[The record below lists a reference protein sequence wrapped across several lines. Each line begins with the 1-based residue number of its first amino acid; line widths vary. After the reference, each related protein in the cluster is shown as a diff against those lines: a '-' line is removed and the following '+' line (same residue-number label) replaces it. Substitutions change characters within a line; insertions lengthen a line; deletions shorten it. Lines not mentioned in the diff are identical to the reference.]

1 MCDYKCVRLISQAPI
16 LKFKLMYSTKNAIT
30 MSLKDILG
38 KLSDY
43 DIYAYYMGKFQVG
56 KLYNSPLRSTDKIP
70 SFAVFLSRNHDLLFK
85 DHGSGQSGN
94 AITFCKLISG
104 VKTRE
109 ELEKEL
115 LKIIQNDKSYKILL
129 DIKGE
134 EVSSIEFSTL
144 INDKLTHFSS
154 ITFIIGSS
162 NGVSEN
168 IKNFVNQ
175 RISFGKI
182 TMPHGLFRAVLL
194 EQIYRSF
201 KILNNESYHK

>member
-1 MCDYKCVRLISQAPI
+1 MIKIICFGKLKENYLINAVNDYYERVNKYHKISI
-16 LKFKLMYSTKNAIT
+16 LE
-30 MSLKDILG
+30 LKDSENII
-38 KLSDY
+38 D
-43 DIYAYYMGKFQVG
+43 
-56 KLYNSPLRSTDKIP
+56 
-70 SFAVFLSRNHDLLFK
+70 
-85 DHGSGQSGN
+85 
-94 AITFCKLISG
+94 
-104 VKTRE
+104 E
-109 ELEKEL
+109 EKEL

-175 RISFGKI
+175 KISFGKI

>member
-1 MCDYKCVRLISQAPI
+1 MI
-16 LKFKLMYSTKNAIT
+16 
-30 MSLKDILG
+30 
-38 KLSDY
+38 
-43 DIYAYYMGKFQVG
+43 
-56 KLYNSPLRSTDKIP
+56 KI
-70 SFAVFLSRNHDLLFK
+70 
-85 DHGSGQSGN
+85 
-94 AITFCKLISG
+94 ICFCKLNENYLINAVNDYFERVNKYHKLSII
-104 VKTRE
+104 
-109 ELEKEL
+109 ELKDSDNIIDEEKEL
-115 LKIIQNDKSYKILL
+115 LKTIQNDKSYKILL

-168 IKNFVNQ
+168 IKNFMNQ
-175 RISFGKI
+175 KISFGKI

>member
-1 MCDYKCVRLISQAPI
+1 MIKIICFGKLKENYLVNAVNDYYERVNKYHKISI
-16 LKFKLMYSTKNAIT
+16 LE
-30 MSLKDILG
+30 LKD
-38 KLSDY
+38 SDNIF
-43 DIYAYYMGKFQVG
+43 D
-56 KLYNSPLRSTDKIP
+56 
-70 SFAVFLSRNHDLLFK
+70 
-85 DHGSGQSGN
+85 
-94 AITFCKLISG
+94 
-104 VKTRE
+104 E
-109 ELEKEL
+109 EKEL

-168 IKNFVNQ
+168 VKNFVNQ
-175 RISFGKI
+175 KISFGKI

>member
-1 MCDYKCVRLISQAPI
+1 MIKIICFGKLKENYLVNAVNDYFERINKYHKISI
-16 LKFKLMYSTKNAIT
+16 FE
-30 MSLKDILG
+30 LKDSENII
-38 KLSDY
+38 D
-43 DIYAYYMGKFQVG
+43 
-56 KLYNSPLRSTDKIP
+56 
-70 SFAVFLSRNHDLLFK
+70 
-85 DHGSGQSGN
+85 
-94 AITFCKLISG
+94 
-104 VKTRE
+104 E
-109 ELEKEL
+109 EKEL

-129 DIKGE
+129 DINGE
-134 EVSSIEFSTL
+134 EVTSTKLSTL

-168 IKNFVNQ
+168 IKNFMNQ
-175 RISFGKI
+175 KISFGKI

>member
-1 MCDYKCVRLISQAPI
+1 MIKIICFGKLKENYLVNAVNDYYERVNKYHKISI
-16 LKFKLMYSTKNAIT
+16 LE
-30 MSLKDILG
+30 LKD
-38 KLSDY
+38 SDY
-43 DIYAYYMGKFQVG
+43 IFD
-56 KLYNSPLRSTDKIP
+56 
-70 SFAVFLSRNHDLLFK
+70 
-85 DHGSGQSGN
+85 
-94 AITFCKLISG
+94 
-104 VKTRE
+104 E
-109 ELEKEL
+109 EKEL

-175 RISFGKI
+175 KISFGKI

-194 EQIYRSF
+194 EQVYRSF

>member
-1 MCDYKCVRLISQAPI
+1 MIKIICFGKLKENYLINAVNDYYERVNKYHKISI
-16 LKFKLMYSTKNAIT
+16 LE
-30 MSLKDILG
+30 LKDLENII
-38 KLSDY
+38 D
-43 DIYAYYMGKFQVG
+43 
-56 KLYNSPLRSTDKIP
+56 
-70 SFAVFLSRNHDLLFK
+70 
-85 DHGSGQSGN
+85 
-94 AITFCKLISG
+94 
-104 VKTRE
+104 E
-109 ELEKEL
+109 EKEL

-168 IKNFVNQ
+168 IKNFMNQ

>member
-1 MCDYKCVRLISQAPI
+1 MIKIICFGKLKENYLINAVNDYFERINKYHKISI
-16 LKFKLMYSTKNAIT
+16 LE
-30 MSLKDILG
+30 LKDSANI
-38 KLSDY
+38 
-43 DIYAYYMGKFQVG
+43 
-56 KLYNSPLRSTDKIP
+56 
-70 SFAVFLSRNHDLLFK
+70 FA
-85 DHGSGQSGN
+85 
-94 AITFCKLISG
+94 
-104 VKTRE
+104 E
-109 ELEKEL
+109 EKEL

-168 IKNFVNQ
+168 IKNFMNQ

>member
-1 MCDYKCVRLISQAPI
+1 MIKIICFGKLKENYLINAVNDYFERINKYHKISI
-16 LKFKLMYSTKNAIT
+16 LE
-30 MSLKDILG
+30 LKDSENIF
-38 KLSDY
+38 D
-43 DIYAYYMGKFQVG
+43 
-56 KLYNSPLRSTDKIP
+56 
-70 SFAVFLSRNHDLLFK
+70 
-85 DHGSGQSGN
+85 
-94 AITFCKLISG
+94 
-104 VKTRE
+104 E
-109 ELEKEL
+109 EKEL

-168 IKNFVNQ
+168 IKNFMNQ

-201 KILNNESYHK
+201 KILNNETYHK

>member
-1 MCDYKCVRLISQAPI
+1 MIKIICFGKLKENYLINAVNDYFERINKYHKISI
-16 LKFKLMYSTKNAIT
+16 LE
-30 MSLKDILG
+30 LKDLENII
-38 KLSDY
+38 D
-43 DIYAYYMGKFQVG
+43 
-56 KLYNSPLRSTDKIP
+56 
-70 SFAVFLSRNHDLLFK
+70 
-85 DHGSGQSGN
+85 
-94 AITFCKLISG
+94 
-104 VKTRE
+104 E
-109 ELEKEL
+109 EKEL

-129 DIKGE
+129 DINGE
-134 EVSSIEFSTL
+134 EVTSTKLSTL

>member
-1 MCDYKCVRLISQAPI
+1 MIKIICFGKLKENYLVNAVNDYYERVNKYHKISI
-16 LKFKLMYSTKNAIT
+16 LE
-30 MSLKDILG
+30 LKDSENIF
-38 KLSDY
+38 D
-43 DIYAYYMGKFQVG
+43 
-56 KLYNSPLRSTDKIP
+56 
-70 SFAVFLSRNHDLLFK
+70 
-85 DHGSGQSGN
+85 
-94 AITFCKLISG
+94 
-104 VKTRE
+104 E
-109 ELEKEL
+109 EKEL

-129 DIKGE
+129 DINGE

-168 IKNFVNQ
+168 INNFVNQ

>member
-1 MCDYKCVRLISQAPI
+1 MIKIICFGKLKENYLVTAVNDYYERVNKYHKISI
-16 LKFKLMYSTKNAIT
+16 LE
-30 MSLKDILG
+30 LKDSENII
-38 KLSDY
+38 D
-43 DIYAYYMGKFQVG
+43 
-56 KLYNSPLRSTDKIP
+56 
-70 SFAVFLSRNHDLLFK
+70 
-85 DHGSGQSGN
+85 
-94 AITFCKLISG
+94 
-104 VKTRE
+104 E
-109 ELEKEL
+109 EKEL
-115 LKIIQNDKSYKILL
+115 LKTIQNDKSYKILL

-168 IKNFVNQ
+168 IKNFMNQ
-175 RISFGKI
+175 KISFGKI

>member
-1 MCDYKCVRLISQAPI
+1 MIKIICFGKLKENYLINAVNDYYERVNKYHKISI
-16 LKFKLMYSTKNAIT
+16 LE
-30 MSLKDILG
+30 LKDSENII
-38 KLSDY
+38 D
-43 DIYAYYMGKFQVG
+43 
-56 KLYNSPLRSTDKIP
+56 
-70 SFAVFLSRNHDLLFK
+70 
-85 DHGSGQSGN
+85 
-94 AITFCKLISG
+94 
-104 VKTRE
+104 E
-109 ELEKEL
+109 EKEL

-168 IKNFVNQ
+168 IKNFMNQ
-175 RISFGKI
+175 KISFGKI

>member
-1 MCDYKCVRLISQAPI
+1 MIKIICFGKLKENYLINAVNDYFERINKYHKISI
-16 LKFKLMYSTKNAIT
+16 LE
-30 MSLKDILG
+30 LKDSENIF
-38 KLSDY
+38 D
-43 DIYAYYMGKFQVG
+43 
-56 KLYNSPLRSTDKIP
+56 
-70 SFAVFLSRNHDLLFK
+70 
-85 DHGSGQSGN
+85 
-94 AITFCKLISG
+94 
-104 VKTRE
+104 E
-109 ELEKEL
+109 EKEL

-134 EVSSIEFSTL
+134 EVSSIEISTL

-168 IKNFVNQ
+168 IKNFMNQ

>member
-1 MCDYKCVRLISQAPI
+1 MIKIICFGKLKENYLINAVNDYFERVNKYH
-16 LKFKLMYSTKNAIT
+16 KLSIIE
-30 MSLKDILG
+30 LKD
-38 KLSDY
+38 SDNII
-43 DIYAYYMGKFQVG
+43 D
-56 KLYNSPLRSTDKIP
+56 
-70 SFAVFLSRNHDLLFK
+70 
-85 DHGSGQSGN
+85 
-94 AITFCKLISG
+94 
-104 VKTRE
+104 E
-109 ELEKEL
+109 EKEL
-115 LKIIQNDKSYKILL
+115 LKTIQNDKSYKILL

-134 EVSSIEFSTL
+134 EVSRIEFSTL

-168 IKNFVNQ
+168 IKNFMNQ
-175 RISFGKI
+175 KISFGKI

>member
-1 MCDYKCVRLISQAPI
+1 MIKIICFGKLKENYLVNAVNDYFERINKYHKISI
-16 LKFKLMYSTKNAIT
+16 LE
-30 MSLKDILG
+30 LKDSENIF
-38 KLSDY
+38 D
-43 DIYAYYMGKFQVG
+43 
-56 KLYNSPLRSTDKIP
+56 
-70 SFAVFLSRNHDLLFK
+70 
-85 DHGSGQSGN
+85 
-94 AITFCKLISG
+94 
-104 VKTRE
+104 E
-109 ELEKEL
+109 EKEL

-129 DIKGE
+129 EIKGD

-168 IKNFVNQ
+168 IKNFMNQ

>member
-1 MCDYKCVRLISQAPI
+1 MIKIICFGKLKENYLVNAVNDYYERVNEYHKISI
-16 LKFKLMYSTKNAIT
+16 LE
-30 MSLKDILG
+30 LKDSENII
-38 KLSDY
+38 D
-43 DIYAYYMGKFQVG
+43 
-56 KLYNSPLRSTDKIP
+56 
-70 SFAVFLSRNHDLLFK
+70 
-85 DHGSGQSGN
+85 
-94 AITFCKLISG
+94 
-104 VKTRE
+104 E
-109 ELEKEL
+109 EKEL

-168 IKNFVNQ
+168 IRNFVNQ

>member
-1 MCDYKCVRLISQAPI
+1 MIKIICFGKLKENYLINAVNDYYERVNKYHKISI
-16 LKFKLMYSTKNAIT
+16 LE
-30 MSLKDILG
+30 LKDSENII
-38 KLSDY
+38 D
-43 DIYAYYMGKFQVG
+43 
-56 KLYNSPLRSTDKIP
+56 
-70 SFAVFLSRNHDLLFK
+70 
-85 DHGSGQSGN
+85 
-94 AITFCKLISG
+94 
-104 VKTRE
+104 E
-109 ELEKEL
+109 EKEL

-144 INDKLTHFSS
+144 INDKLAHFSS

>member
-1 MCDYKCVRLISQAPI
+1 MIKIICFGKLKENYLINAVNDYYERINKYHKISI
-16 LKFKLMYSTKNAIT
+16 LE
-30 MSLKDILG
+30 LKDSENII
-38 KLSDY
+38 D
-43 DIYAYYMGKFQVG
+43 
-56 KLYNSPLRSTDKIP
+56 
-70 SFAVFLSRNHDLLFK
+70 
-85 DHGSGQSGN
+85 
-94 AITFCKLISG
+94 
-104 VKTRE
+104 E
-109 ELEKEL
+109 EKEL

-168 IKNFVNQ
+168 IKNFMNQ
-175 RISFGKI
+175 KISFGKI

>member
-1 MCDYKCVRLISQAPI
+1 MIKIICFGKLKENYLINAVNDYFERVNKYH
-16 LKFKLMYSTKNAIT
+16 KLSIIE
-30 MSLKDILG
+30 LKDSENIF
-38 KLSDY
+38 D
-43 DIYAYYMGKFQVG
+43 
-56 KLYNSPLRSTDKIP
+56 
-70 SFAVFLSRNHDLLFK
+70 
-85 DHGSGQSGN
+85 
-94 AITFCKLISG
+94 
-104 VKTRE
+104 E
-109 ELEKEL
+109 EKEL

-168 IKNFVNQ
+168 IKNFMNQ
-175 RISFGKI
+175 KISFGKI

>member
-1 MCDYKCVRLISQAPI
+1 MIKIICFGKLKENYLINAVNDYFERINKYHKISI
-16 LKFKLMYSTKNAIT
+16 LE
-30 MSLKDILG
+30 LKDTENIF
-38 KLSDY
+38 D
-43 DIYAYYMGKFQVG
+43 
-56 KLYNSPLRSTDKIP
+56 
-70 SFAVFLSRNHDLLFK
+70 
-85 DHGSGQSGN
+85 
-94 AITFCKLISG
+94 
-104 VKTRE
+104 E
-109 ELEKEL
+109 EKEL

-134 EVSSIEFSTL
+134 EVSSIEISTL

>member
-1 MCDYKCVRLISQAPI
+1 MIKIICFGKLKENYLINAVNDYFERINKYHKISI
-16 LKFKLMYSTKNAIT
+16 LE
-30 MSLKDILG
+30 LKDSENII
-38 KLSDY
+38 D
-43 DIYAYYMGKFQVG
+43 
-56 KLYNSPLRSTDKIP
+56 
-70 SFAVFLSRNHDLLFK
+70 
-85 DHGSGQSGN
+85 
-94 AITFCKLISG
+94 
-104 VKTRE
+104 E
-109 ELEKEL
+109 EKEL
-115 LKIIQNDKSYKILL
+115 LKTIQNDKSYKILL

>member
-1 MCDYKCVRLISQAPI
+1 MIKIICFGKLKENYLVNAVNDYYERVNKYHKISI
-16 LKFKLMYSTKNAIT
+16 LE
-30 MSLKDILG
+30 LKDSENII
-38 KLSDY
+38 D
-43 DIYAYYMGKFQVG
+43 
-56 KLYNSPLRSTDKIP
+56 
-70 SFAVFLSRNHDLLFK
+70 
-85 DHGSGQSGN
+85 
-94 AITFCKLISG
+94 
-104 VKTRE
+104 E
-109 ELEKEL
+109 EKEL

-168 IKNFVNQ
+168 IKNFINQ
-175 RISFGKI
+175 KISFGKI

>member
-1 MCDYKCVRLISQAPI
+1 MIKIIC
-16 LKFKLMYSTKNAIT
+16 F
-30 MSLKDILG
+30 G
-38 KLSDY
+38 KLKENYLINAVNDY
-43 DIYAYYMGKFQVG
+43 FERINKYH
-56 KLYNSPLRSTDKIP
+56 KI
-70 SFAVFLSRNHDLLFK
+70 SIL
-85 DHGSGQSGN
+85 
-94 AITFCKLISG
+94 
-104 VKTRE
+104 
-109 ELEKEL
+109 ELKESENIFDEEKEL

>member
-1 MCDYKCVRLISQAPI
+1 MIKIICFGKLKENYLINAVNDYFERVNKYH
-16 LKFKLMYSTKNAIT
+16 KLSIIE
-30 MSLKDILG
+30 LKD
-38 KLSDY
+38 SDNII
-43 DIYAYYMGKFQVG
+43 D
-56 KLYNSPLRSTDKIP
+56 
-70 SFAVFLSRNHDLLFK
+70 
-85 DHGSGQSGN
+85 
-94 AITFCKLISG
+94 
-104 VKTRE
+104 E
-109 ELEKEL
+109 EKEL
-115 LKIIQNDKSYKILL
+115 LKTIQNDKSYKILL

-182 TMPHGLFRAVLL
+182 TMPHGLFRAALL

>member
-1 MCDYKCVRLISQAPI
+1 MIKIICFGKLKENYLINAVNDYFERINKYHKISI
-16 LKFKLMYSTKNAIT
+16 LE
-30 MSLKDILG
+30 LKDTENIF
-38 KLSDY
+38 D
-43 DIYAYYMGKFQVG
+43 
-56 KLYNSPLRSTDKIP
+56 
-70 SFAVFLSRNHDLLFK
+70 
-85 DHGSGQSGN
+85 
-94 AITFCKLISG
+94 
-104 VKTRE
+104 E
-109 ELEKEL
+109 EKEL

-175 RISFGKI
+175 KISFGKI

>member
-1 MCDYKCVRLISQAPI
+1 MIKIICFGKLKENYLVNAVNDYFERINKYHKISI
-16 LKFKLMYSTKNAIT
+16 LE
-30 MSLKDILG
+30 LKDFENIF
-38 KLSDY
+38 D
-43 DIYAYYMGKFQVG
+43 
-56 KLYNSPLRSTDKIP
+56 
-70 SFAVFLSRNHDLLFK
+70 
-85 DHGSGQSGN
+85 
-94 AITFCKLISG
+94 
-104 VKTRE
+104 E
-109 ELEKEL
+109 EKEL

-168 IKNFVNQ
+168 IKNFMNQ
-175 RISFGKI
+175 KISFGKI

>member
-1 MCDYKCVRLISQAPI
+1 MIKIICFGKLKENYLINAVNDYFERINKYHKISI
-16 LKFKLMYSTKNAIT
+16 LE
-30 MSLKDILG
+30 LKDSENII
-38 KLSDY
+38 D
-43 DIYAYYMGKFQVG
+43 
-56 KLYNSPLRSTDKIP
+56 
-70 SFAVFLSRNHDLLFK
+70 
-85 DHGSGQSGN
+85 
-94 AITFCKLISG
+94 
-104 VKTRE
+104 E
-109 ELEKEL
+109 EKEL

-175 RISFGKI
+175 KISFGKI

-194 EQIYRSF
+194 EQVYRSF

>member
-1 MCDYKCVRLISQAPI
+1 MIKIICFGKLKENYLVNAVNDYFERVNKYH
-16 LKFKLMYSTKNAIT
+16 KLSIIE
-30 MSLKDILG
+30 LKD
-38 KLSDY
+38 SDNII
-43 DIYAYYMGKFQVG
+43 D
-56 KLYNSPLRSTDKIP
+56 
-70 SFAVFLSRNHDLLFK
+70 
-85 DHGSGQSGN
+85 
-94 AITFCKLISG
+94 
-104 VKTRE
+104 E
-109 ELEKEL
+109 EKEL
-115 LKIIQNDKSYKILL
+115 LKTIQNDKSYKILL

-194 EQIYRSF
+194 EQVYRSF

>member
-1 MCDYKCVRLISQAPI
+1 MIKIICFGKLKENYLINAVNDYFERVNKYH
-16 LKFKLMYSTKNAIT
+16 KLSIIE
-30 MSLKDILG
+30 LKD
-38 KLSDY
+38 SDNII
-43 DIYAYYMGKFQVG
+43 D
-56 KLYNSPLRSTDKIP
+56 
-70 SFAVFLSRNHDLLFK
+70 
-85 DHGSGQSGN
+85 
-94 AITFCKLISG
+94 
-104 VKTRE
+104 E
-109 ELEKEL
+109 EKEL
-115 LKIIQNDKSYKILL
+115 LKTIQNDKSYKILL

-144 INDKLTHFSS
+144 INDKLAHFSS

-175 RISFGKI
+175 KISFGKI

>member
-1 MCDYKCVRLISQAPI
+1 MIKIICFGKLKENYLVNAVNDYYERVNKYHKISI
-16 LKFKLMYSTKNAIT
+16 LE
-30 MSLKDILG
+30 LKDLENII
-38 KLSDY
+38 D
-43 DIYAYYMGKFQVG
+43 
-56 KLYNSPLRSTDKIP
+56 
-70 SFAVFLSRNHDLLFK
+70 
-85 DHGSGQSGN
+85 
-94 AITFCKLISG
+94 
-104 VKTRE
+104 E
-109 ELEKEL
+109 EKEL

-168 IKNFVNQ
+168 IRNFVNQ

>member
-1 MCDYKCVRLISQAPI
+1 MIKIICFGKLKENYLINAVNDYFERVNKYH
-16 LKFKLMYSTKNAIT
+16 KLSIIE
-30 MSLKDILG
+30 LKD
-38 KLSDY
+38 SDNII
-43 DIYAYYMGKFQVG
+43 D
-56 KLYNSPLRSTDKIP
+56 
-70 SFAVFLSRNHDLLFK
+70 
-85 DHGSGQSGN
+85 
-94 AITFCKLISG
+94 
-104 VKTRE
+104 E
-109 ELEKEL
+109 EKEL
-115 LKIIQNDKSYKILL
+115 LKTIQNDKSYKILL

-168 IKNFVNQ
+168 IKNFMNQ
-175 RISFGKI
+175 KISFGKI
-182 TMPHGLFRAVLL
+182 TMPYGLFRAVLL

>member
-1 MCDYKCVRLISQAPI
+1 MIKIICFGKLKENYLVNAVNDYYERVNKYHKISI
-16 LKFKLMYSTKNAIT
+16 LE
-30 MSLKDILG
+30 LKDSENII
-38 KLSDY
+38 D
-43 DIYAYYMGKFQVG
+43 
-56 KLYNSPLRSTDKIP
+56 
-70 SFAVFLSRNHDLLFK
+70 
-85 DHGSGQSGN
+85 
-94 AITFCKLISG
+94 
-104 VKTRE
+104 E
-109 ELEKEL
+109 EKEF

>member
-1 MCDYKCVRLISQAPI
+1 MIKIICFGKLKENYLINAVNDYFERVNKYH
-16 LKFKLMYSTKNAIT
+16 KLFIIE
-30 MSLKDILG
+30 LKD
-38 KLSDY
+38 SDNII
-43 DIYAYYMGKFQVG
+43 D
-56 KLYNSPLRSTDKIP
+56 
-70 SFAVFLSRNHDLLFK
+70 
-85 DHGSGQSGN
+85 
-94 AITFCKLISG
+94 
-104 VKTRE
+104 E
-109 ELEKEL
+109 EKEL
-115 LKIIQNDKSYKILL
+115 LKTIQNDKSYKILL

-168 IKNFVNQ
+168 IKNFMNQ
-175 RISFGKI
+175 KISFGKI

>member
-1 MCDYKCVRLISQAPI
+1 MIKIICFGKLKENYLVNAVNDYFERVNKYH
-16 LKFKLMYSTKNAIT
+16 KLSIIE
-30 MSLKDILG
+30 LKD
-38 KLSDY
+38 SDNMN
-43 DIYAYYMGKFQVG
+43 D
-56 KLYNSPLRSTDKIP
+56 
-70 SFAVFLSRNHDLLFK
+70 
-85 DHGSGQSGN
+85 
-94 AITFCKLISG
+94 
-104 VKTRE
+104 E
-109 ELEKEL
+109 EKEL
-115 LKIIQNDKSYKILL
+115 LKTIQNDKSYKILL

-162 NGVSEN
+162 NGISEN

-175 RISFGKI
+175 KISFGKI

>member
-1 MCDYKCVRLISQAPI
+1 MIKIICFGKLKENYLINAVNDYFERINKYHKISI
-16 LKFKLMYSTKNAIT
+16 LE
-30 MSLKDILG
+30 LKDSENII
-38 KLSDY
+38 D
-43 DIYAYYMGKFQVG
+43 
-56 KLYNSPLRSTDKIP
+56 
-70 SFAVFLSRNHDLLFK
+70 
-85 DHGSGQSGN
+85 
-94 AITFCKLISG
+94 
-104 VKTRE
+104 E
-109 ELEKEL
+109 EKEL

>member
-1 MCDYKCVRLISQAPI
+1 MIKIICFGKLKENYLVNAVNDYYERVNKYHKISI
-16 LKFKLMYSTKNAIT
+16 LE
-30 MSLKDILG
+30 LKDSENII
-38 KLSDY
+38 D
-43 DIYAYYMGKFQVG
+43 
-56 KLYNSPLRSTDKIP
+56 
-70 SFAVFLSRNHDLLFK
+70 
-85 DHGSGQSGN
+85 
-94 AITFCKLISG
+94 
-104 VKTRE
+104 E
-109 ELEKEL
+109 EKEL

-129 DIKGE
+129 DIKGD

-168 IKNFVNQ
+168 IKNFMNQ